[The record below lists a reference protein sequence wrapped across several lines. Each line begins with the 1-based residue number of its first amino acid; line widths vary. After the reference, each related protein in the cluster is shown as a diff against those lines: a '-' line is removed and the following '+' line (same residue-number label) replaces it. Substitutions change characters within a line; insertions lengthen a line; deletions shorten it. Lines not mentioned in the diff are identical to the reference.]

1 MINLTLDDIFEE
13 NEFKDLFNDVLE
25 YREHII
31 EKVGLCFQIRQKSTL
46 FLIFET
52 NFKSTEQDCKDYI
65 DKIQNGVFKI

>member
-1 MINLTLDDIFEE
+1 MANLTLDDIFEE

-52 NFKSTEQDCKDYI
+52 NFKGTEQDCKDYI
-65 DKIQNGVFKI
+65 DKIQNGVYKI